1 MYKCTF
7 WLSGFSHVVF
17 WSSSN
22 ILMHRAIGTFRIK
35 ESEGLQHM
43 MQLNTES
50 WNYMLITG
58 RKTVW
63 TRILYIHFLFSML
76 TNTMLTGYQARSSN
90 RNNYQ
95 IKRHCLSIQD
105 DLEACQDL
113 LCLSP
118 QCIKLH
124 VNKSRRL
131 AALPVFV
138 IVFPSLFAICS
149 NAFAETCTVY

>member
-22 ILMHRAIGTFRIK
+22 ILVLRVVSTFRMK

-50 WNYMLITG
+50 WNYMLNTG

-63 TRILYIHFLFSML
+63 TRISYIHFLFSML
-76 TNTMLTGYQARSSN
+76 INTMLTGYQASSSN

-95 IKRHCLSIQD
+95 IKRHSLSIQD
-105 DLEACQDL
+105 DLESSQDL

-118 QCIKLH
+118 QCFKLH

-131 AALPVFV
+131 ATFPVPV

-149 NAFAETCTVY
+149 NAFAETCKVY

>member
-1 MYKCTF
+1 MYKYTF

-22 ILMHRAIGTFRIK
+22 FLVHGAVSTFKMK

-50 WNYMLITG
+50 WNYMLNTG
-58 RKTVW
+58 RQTVR
-63 TRILYIHFLFSML
+63 TRISYIQFLFSML
-76 TNTMLTGYQARSSN
+76 INTMLTSYQASSSN

-95 IKRHCLSIQD
+95 FKRHCLSIQD
-105 DLEACQDL
+105 DLESCQYL

-118 QCIKLH
+118 QCFKLH
-124 VNKSRRL
+124 VYKSRRL
-131 AALPVFV
+131 TAFPVLV
-138 IVFPSLFAICS
+138 IVLPSLSAICS
-149 NAFAETCTVY
+149 NAFAETWTVH